1 MKNMTSRLK
10 YKMESYWDNINWN
23 LLDKIRRKK
32 KKPSV
37 WDLK

>member
-10 YKMESYWDNINWN
+10 YKMESYWDNINWK
-23 LLDKIRRKK
+23 LLDKIKKQKRKT
-32 KKPSV
+32 V

>member
-10 YKMESYWDNINWN
+10 YKMESYWDNINWK
-23 LLDKIRRKK
+23 LLDKIKK
-32 KKPSV
+32 QKKTV